1 LVIDQSPKVLSIIKD
16 QLSSWKLTPVC
27 ASTANDALKYLAD
40 GEKFD
45 LVIAGASIPGMD
57 TLELTKAIKDIDKN
71 IPVILVCSVLEKNK
85 ITDKSV
91 KILLKPVKQQQLW
104 NMIQAGLLHGQPAS
118 SEKTTATLL
127 SEQFA
132 HQKLI
137 TKVINKLGYTP
148 QVVNNGNQVLE
159 IIANDCFDIILMDVQ
174 MPELDG
180 LETTR
185 IIRKSKMKQ
194 PYIIAMTASAMTED
208 KADCMDAG
216 MNHFISKPI
225 SIQNLVEVLERSYR
239 EKEVGHS
246 V

>member
-132 HQKLI
+132 QNFPMNILIAEDNLINQKLI

-148 QVVNNGNQVLE
+148 QVVNNGNQVL
-159 IIANDCFDIILMDVQ
+159 
-174 MPELDG
+174 
-180 LETTR
+180 
-185 IIRKSKMKQ
+185 
-194 PYIIAMTASAMTED
+194 
-208 KADCMDAG
+208 
-216 MNHFISKPI
+216 
-225 SIQNLVEVLERSYR
+225 
-239 EKEVGHS
+239 
-246 V
+246 